1 MRFPGVLSSAIL
13 VLILSAKKCWR
24 FPWTMNLIILTCII
38 ILFTG
43 TWCIPVACL
52 WILVFASE
60 FLMPLEG
67 RENFI
72 RSGSNVFF
80 NYEPFI
86 NLPSSQEPVKNL
98 FNLREKGE
106 RFQNKVSNLNKEIK
120 DLQEYYKN
128 IGDEAKKKM

>member
-1 MRFPGVLSSAIL
+1 
-13 VLILSAKKCWR
+13 
-24 FPWTMNLIILTCII
+24 
-38 ILFTG
+38 
-43 TWCIPVACL
+43 
-52 WILVFASE
+52 
-60 FLMPLEG
+60 MPLEG